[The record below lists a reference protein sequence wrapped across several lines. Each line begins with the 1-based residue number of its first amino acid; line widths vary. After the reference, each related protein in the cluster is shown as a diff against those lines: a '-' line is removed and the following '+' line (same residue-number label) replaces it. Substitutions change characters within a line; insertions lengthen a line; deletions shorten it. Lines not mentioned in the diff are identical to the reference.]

1 MNKILVISA
10 LLFIIPSIGFSQTRK
25 ERKTALQYEM
35 AGKRYYQ
42 QQKYKEA
49 IVEFEKSLAINKKP
63 TIYYNLAQA
72 YRKTGDYKKALFFY
86 KLFLPEIRNI
96 KKLMN
101 EQQDAY
107 IEAITKRIKEMEI
120 KISKIEKM
128 KKDIAEK
135 ERIRIEAKLRAEQ
148 ERKAKLE
155 AEKREIEKTTQSQN
169 ALFNKWWFWTGVGST
184 VFLIGIS
191 SYFGIQAMSSNS
203 DWEKT
208 WDTKYKDETKT
219 YSTYSNI
226 AIGAAFLSAGVT
238 TLFSVLYSRNKSKPE
253 NKNKSVAII
262 PGCAPGYC
270 GIALTFSF

>member
-1 MNKILVISA
+1 
-10 LLFIIPSIGFSQTRK
+10 
-25 ERKTALQYEM
+25 
-35 AGKRYYQ
+35 
-42 QQKYKEA
+42 
-49 IVEFEKSLAINKKP
+49 
-63 TIYYNLAQA
+63 
-72 YRKTGDYKKALFFY
+72 
-86 KLFLPEIRNI
+86 
-96 KKLMN
+96 
-101 EQQDAY
+101 
-107 IEAITKRIKEMEI
+107 MEI

-208 WDTKYKDETKT
+208 WDTKYKEETKT